1 MATGAKPYST
11 FVAGLI
17 TEAGPLTFPE
27 NASHDELNCILFRKG
42 NRRRR
47 LGVDYE
53 NSFALSTATI
63 TEAQA
68 RDNAVNTYVWTAVG
82 GDGTR
87 NFLII
92 QLDTT
97 LHYYDLSIDPLSTG
111 KKSFTTDL
119 SKYAASGATNIGT
132 ELITIASGRGLV
144 FISSKKIEPISIE
157 YDSDSDTISE
167 KQINIKIRDFEGLPY
182 SKELVPGSTGTAIG
196 NMTSGGN
203 LAASFDGSVN
213 ANAASSK
220 VTGTTAYIGKDW
232 GAGNTKTITKFVLK
246 SPSDSP
252 FFNTSLIVALE
263 GSTDNFSSSTVTL
276 YTGAAFTNNTNGIIL
291 TIDSGIDVSAAYRY
305 VRVKILAGSSVALAV
320 AELEFYEDATEIYQ
334 PDFEPTTLGTT
345 HSYNLKNQG
354 WNAPGTGEDDPTVTY
369 QTSKSVYPSNS
380 KQWWVAKNDEEVFQ
394 PDLLV
399 KFSGGNTLAPRGHW
413 LLNPFFQD
421 RSTASG
427 VSGITVVSETN
438 RAQFVNFFSGRVW
451 YFGVDSGNINGNV
464 FFSQVLTDVERAGK
478 CYQEGDPTS
487 EVNNELVDDDGG
499 VIVIP
504 EIGAIMGS
512 IVIDRYLVIFANN
525 GVWSISGASEDG
537 FKATDFQV
545 TQVTTVGC
553 NSTGSIIEVESKPYW
568 WSETGIYT
576 IAPDQISGRLAAQSL
591 TQNTIETF
599 YQDEIPAVSK
609 TFVRSVYD
617 SATKRVYWF
626 YNTVAPTSGNQYTS
640 NFNAALVFD
649 SSLGSFYP
657 WKISSL
663 DSNTPY
669 IAGVFN
675 TRSVNTVDNTE
686 LVADG
691 DGDLVIDASSNS
703 VVVDVSTISGS
714 NTFLKWFFLVP
725 TGSSTYNWTFG
736 LFNNGD
742 YVDWE
747 TKDGVGKTYDSFVQ
761 TGFEIAG
768 DFVKKKT
775 PPYIYVYF
783 DKSETATAGG
793 ALVNPSSCFLT
804 TKFDWTESG
813 DTGKWST
820 RRQIYRLKRYFDS
833 SIITTHL
840 PGETLVVAKEKVRGR
855 GRAIQFRFESE
866 SGKDFNI
873 HGWQAVYN
881 IQEGL

>member
-1 MATGAKPYST
+1 MAVGAKPYNT

-47 LGVDYE
+47 LGIDYE
-53 NSFALSTATI
+53 NSYALSSATI

-68 RDNAVNTYVWTAVG
+68 RDKAIRTHVWSSVAG
-82 GDGTR
+82 NGNR

-92 QLDTT
+92 QLDST
-97 LHYYDLSIDPLSTG
+97 LHYYDLSTDPLSNG

-119 SKYAASGATNIGT
+119 NTYKATGVT
-132 ELITIASGRGLV
+132 DVGSEPVSVTSGRGLAIV
-144 FISSKKIEPISIE
+144 SSKTLEPFTIE
-157 YDSDSDTISE
+157 YIVASDTITVTPISL
-167 KQINIKIRDFEGLPY
+167 QIRDFDGVDDSLEPDEEPSSL
-182 SKELVPGSTGTAIG
+182 TA
-196 NMTSGGN
+196 
-203 LAASFDGSVN
+203 
-213 ANAASSK
+213 
-220 VTGTTAYIGKDW
+220 
-232 GAGNTKTITKFVLK
+232 
-246 SPSDSP
+246 
-252 FFNTSLIVALE
+252 E
-263 GSTDNFSSSTVTL
+263 
-276 YTGAAFTNNTNGIIL
+276 
-291 TIDSGIDVSAAYRY
+291 
-305 VRVKILAGSSVALAV
+305 
-320 AELEFYEDATEIYQ
+320 
-334 PDFEPTTLGTT
+334 

-354 WNAPGTGEDDPTVTY
+354 WNSPGSGEADPTTTY
-369 QTSKSVYPSNS
+369 QSSKSVYPSNS
-380 KQWWVAKNDEEVFQ
+380 KQWWIAKDNEDIFK
-394 PDLLV
+394 PDLLA

-413 LLNPFFQD
+413 LLNPFYKD
-421 RSTASG
+421 RSTVSG
-427 VSGITVVSETN
+427 VAGITVESEAN
-438 RAQFVNFFSGRVW
+438 RVQFVQFFAGRIW
-451 YFGVDSGNINGNV
+451 YFGVDSSKINGNI
-464 FFSQVLTDVERAGK
+464 FFSQVLTDVDRAGK

-487 EVNNELVDDDGG
+487 EENNELLDDDGG

-504 EIGAIMGS
+504 EIGSILGS
-512 IVIDRYLVIFANN
+512 LVVDRFLIIFASN
-525 GVWSISGASEDG
+525 GCWAISGASNDG

-545 TQVTTVGC
+545 NQVTTVGC

-576 IAPDQISGRLAAQSL
+576 IAPDQISGRLTAQSL

-599 YQDEIPAVSK
+599 YQDEIPSVSK
-609 TFVRSVYD
+609 AFAQSVYD
-617 SATKRVYWF
+617 PATKRIYWF
-626 YNTVAPTSGNQYTS
+626 YNTVAPTSGNQYTA
-640 NFNAALVFD
+640 NVNAALIFD
-649 SSLGSFYP
+649 TSLGAFYP
-657 WKISSL
+657 WQISSL
-663 DSNTPY
+663 DSNSPV

-675 TRSVNTVDNTE
+675 TKSVNAVDNTE
-686 LVADG
+686 LVADS
-691 DGDLVIDASSNS
+691 DGDLVIRSNGDS
-703 VVVDVSTISGS
+703 VVVDVTSISGS
-714 NTFLKWFFLVP
+714 NTFLKWFFLEP
-725 TGSSTYNWTFG
+725 TGSSTYKWTFG

-742 YVDWE
+742 YIDWE
-747 TKDGVGKTYDSFVQ
+747 TKDGTGKTYESYVQ

-833 SIITTHL
+833 GIISTHL
-840 PGETLVVAKEKVRGR
+840 PGETLVVAKEKIRGR

-873 HGWQAVYN
+873 HGWQAIYN
-881 IQEGL
+881 VQDGL